1 MYADSFTESLLKSL
15 RETYR
20 RREIQE
26 KFNKQH
32 HITPKAAQSN
42 VKHLETVKT
51 DDDLQ
56 QFSSFTRGKL
66 KRLKKMT
73 KAEKNLITKDLKSQ
87 LDLAIKE
94 RRFEDAANIRDQIKE
109 IEGD

>member
-1 MYADSFTESLLKSL
+1 
-15 RETYR
+15 
-20 RREIQE
+20 
-26 KFNKQH
+26 
-32 HITPKAAQSN
+32 
-42 VKHLETVKT
+42 
-51 DDDLQ
+51 
-56 QFSSFTRGKL
+56 
-66 KRLKKMT
+66 MT